1 MEQISL
7 SPIQTEILKALESLN
22 NKSKY
27 SETILAKKIRE
38 NNKLDTKKKAV
49 IALADLEKV
58 LTYIEET
65 SDVRYSLTL
74 NSANDLLLE
83 KTSESKPLTPEA
95 HQRRLRSEHSMTI
108 FTNKDVR

>member
-1 MEQISL
+1 MEPTAL
-7 SPIQTEILKALESLN
+7 SPIQTEILKAIESQS

-38 NNKLDTKKKAV
+38 NVKLDTKKKAI
-49 IALADLEKV
+49 IALTDLEKV
-58 LTYIEET
+58 LSYLEET
-65 SDVRYSLTL
+65 SDTRYSLTL

-83 KTSESKPLTPEA
+83 RASESKPLTPEA
-95 HQRRLRSEHSMTI
+95 HQRRLRSERSMTI